1 MKGNAIILFCLSLF
15 ALAASAGEAQARRL
29 RGCAVKLCT
38 YNIRGDMP
46 RDRNTVNAWSLRRDS
61 LCGIILRY
69 DFDIVCMQ
77 EVLAGQ
83 LADIERATGYAF
95 VGSRGFY
102 NPVFYKADRFELLHT
117 ETFWLSESMEPF
129 SKGWDAKYDR
139 YCTWAHFRD
148 RRCGEEFMVFNTHLD
163 HRGAVAKREGAA
175 LVCREAER
183 IADGRPFFICGDMN
197 SFDTTDAYAQ
207 YTERLYDARKAAA
220 NVSGP
225 VGTAHN
231 FGKVEPVRIDYIFV
245 NDRVKVMSYDADD
258 ESYPNGMYPSD
269 HYAVF
274 IDAVFTK
281 KHKR

>member
-1 MKGNAIILFCLSLF
+1 MKQITAYLLVAVLS
-15 ALAASAGEAQARRL
+15 AAFLQVGTAHAKRL

-38 YNIRGDMP
+38 YNIRGDMA
-46 RDRNTVNAWSLRRDS
+46 RDTATVNAWRLRRDS
-61 LCGIILRY
+61 LCKIVLHH

-83 LADIERATGYAF
+83 LADIEHRTGYAF

-102 NPVFYKADRFELLHT
+102 NPIFYKADRFELLHT
-117 ETFWLSESMEPF
+117 ETFWLSESMQPF

-139 YCTWAHFRD
+139 YCTWARFRD
-148 RRCGEEFMVFNTHLD
+148 RRSGTEFCVFNTHLD
-163 HRGAVAKREGAA
+163 HRGATAKREGAA

-183 IADGRPFFICGDMN
+183 LAAGAPLFVCGDMN

-207 YTERLYDARKAAA
+207 YTSHFADARRIAGR
-220 NVSGP
+220 VEGP
-225 VGTAHN
+225 EGTAHN
-231 FGKVEPVRIDYIFV
+231 FGKVAPVRIDYIFV
-245 NDRVKVMSYDADD
+245 NDKVAVELYDADD

-274 IDAVFTK
+274 VETVLKTK
-281 KHKR
+281 